1 MPEQNNS
8 ELFGFLVKELIDR
21 ITATQERLT
30 TIAEDHEKRITSI
43 EVGQQHGHEADEKV
57 RLRKERIWAAYGV
70 IATALYSI
78 LYLLDLLHI
87 FPPR

>member
-1 MPEQNNS
+1 MPENNS

-21 ITATQERLT
+21 ITSTQEQLTEIAKDHETRIT
-30 TIAEDHEKRITSI
+30 TIELSQKH
-43 EVGQQHGHEADEKV
+43 GQEADEK
-57 RLRKERIWAAYGV
+57 RSQHKERIWAAYGV

>member
-1 MPEQNNS
+1 MPDQNNS

-21 ITATQERLT
+21 ITNTQERLT
-30 TIAEDHEKRITSI
+30 AIAEDHEKRITTI
-43 EVGQQHGHEADEKV
+43 ELEQQNGQKADEK
-57 RLRKERIWAAYGV
+57 RSLRKERVWAVYGV
-70 IATALYSI
+70 MATALYSI